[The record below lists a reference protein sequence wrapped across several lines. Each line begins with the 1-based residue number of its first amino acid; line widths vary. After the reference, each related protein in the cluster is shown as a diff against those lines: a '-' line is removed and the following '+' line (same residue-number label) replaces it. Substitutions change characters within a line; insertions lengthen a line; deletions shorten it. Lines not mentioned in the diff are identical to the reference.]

1 MSTTLTNKGEAEL
14 LTIEAFLIRDEPAE
28 TRPDEGYANMM
39 AQYMLENGIEGENG
53 VYSEDDLAEAYE
65 YAQGRIDG

>member
-1 MSTTLTNKGEAEL
+1 MSTTLTDKGEAEL

-28 TRPDEGYANMM
+28 TTPDEGYVKMM
-39 AQYMLENGIEGENG
+39 TQYMQENSIEGKDG
-53 VYSEDDLAEAYE
+53 AYSEDDLAEAYE